1 MRLTFLL
8 TFCCCN
14 TNTYTIAVYINYN
27 IQRRDCARDLGLEFI
42 NMWDRDNSPEWEDYL
57 AEVALVYQR
66 YHRRHLENRVYT
78 AALQQL
84 A

>member
-1 MRLTFLL
+1 MI
-8 TFCCCN
+8 
-14 TNTYTIAVYINYN
+14 YDIY
-27 IQRRDCARDLGLEFI
+27 
-42 NMWDRDNSPEWEDYL
+42 NMWDRDRDNSPEWEDYL

-66 YHRRHLENRVYT
+66 YHRRYLENRVYT